1 MQVRRGAFTA
11 VVVAGSLALAACT
24 GGGESPP
31 SATSSTTSSSSSST
45 TSSTT
50 TQSPSATKTVA
61 LPPEATKHTEAGAVA
76 FAKYFLQVS
85 SEAFVEGD
93 GSTVR
98 ALSESSCTGCGAI
111 ARAADNEYADGL
123 HPATARFVFRDS
135 NVQPSSSGDLR
146 VIDVIGTERSV
157 AMVDAA
163 GAEKRRTK
171 AEPSWTRSTVR
182 WTGRE
187 WVMQDFAVVKQS

>member
-1 MQVRRGAFTA
+1 M
-11 VVVAGSLALAACT
+11 
-24 GGGESPP
+24 
-31 SATSSTTSSSSSST
+31 
-45 TSSTT
+45 
-50 TQSPSATKTVA
+50 A
-61 LPPEATKHTEAGAVA
+61 LPPEATKHTEAGAIA

-85 SEAFVEGD
+85 SEAFVAGD

-98 ALSESSCTGCGAI
+98 ALSESSCSGCGAI

-123 HPATARFVFRDS
+123 HPATARFVFQDS
-135 NVQPSSSGDLR
+135 NVHPSSSGDLR
-146 VIDVIGTERSV
+146 VIDVIGTEKSV
-157 AMVDAA
+157 AMVDAT